1 MFWHLTLVMAL
12 LAYCILC
19 CIHCI
24 FVLLH
29 CIVLREMT
37 TFKQKNE
44 KARKDIVVSLSCV
57 LLLFVHLTKTT
68 FSMFYY

>member
-1 MFWHLTLVMAL
+1 MFWPLTLVMAL
-12 LAYCILC
+12 LTYCAVFTAYLYDIL
-19 CIHCI
+19 
-24 FVLLH
+24 LP
-29 CIVLREMT
+29 EMT

-44 KARKDIVVSLSCV
+44 KARKGIVVSLSCV